1 MIEQE
6 LLQMRDLAEDGKLQF
21 KERANDRYDI
31 SCEIVAFCNSRGGQ
45 LVIGINDKTGVIN
58 ALSYLELQEV
68 TNLLTNIASE
78 NVIPNILIEVEN
90 VPVKGGGVVIATIP
104 EGKNKPYHD
113 NKGIIWVKNGADK
126 RKVFDNSELAEMMS
140 ECGSFAPDEAA
151 VPNATIDDLDADTI
165 KLYLMSRFAPVFKGK
180 NIDELNMKD
189 YSLDAMAETIIK
201 GTTIEKLLRNLHF
214 IRPDGK
220 INVAAML
227 LFGKYT
233 QRWLPVMTAKCIS
246 YIGNSVG
253 GTQFR
258 DKMHDMEI
266 EGNLLHQFRTIMN
279 FFTRNLRK
287 VQVEKEFNSIGELE
301 IPYES
306 LTEYVVNA
314 LVHRSLNIKSPIRI
328 FIFDNRV
335 EIHSPGTLPNGL
347 TIEDVK
353 NGTSMPRN
361 IFLFT
366 NANYLLP
373 YTGAG
378 SGVRRALEY
387 NPNAAFSNGVEDK
400 EITHAANE
408 FVITIP
414 RESNQVQA
422 ESNQVMIT
430 NERKSNQ
437 ANEKNNQV
445 QAESN
450 QVMIANEHK
459 SNQVMTAN
467 EHKSNQAGK
476 GSNQP
481 RVNLVTRK
489 LTKKEED
496 IRNFCSIPR
505 TAQEI
510 MDRLKISNQSK
521 NRQKYITSLI
531 ELGVLER
538 TIPEKPNDPNQKY
551 RRKKITT

>member
-1 MIEQE
+1 MTEQE
-6 LLQMRDLAEDGKLQF
+6 LLQIRDLAEAGQVQF
-21 KERANDRYDI
+21 KERVNDRYDI
-31 SCEIVAFCNSRGGQ
+31 GCEMVAFSNSRGGK
-45 LVIGINDKTGVIN
+45 LVIGINDKSGVIN
-58 ALSYLELQEV
+58 ALSYRELQE
-68 TNLLTNIASE
+68 TTSLLTNIASE
-78 NVIPNILIEVEN
+78 NVIPNVLIDVDN
-90 VPVKGGGVVIATIP
+90 VQTSKGAVVVVTVP

-151 VPNATIDDLDADTI
+151 VPNATTDDLDADTI
-165 KLYLMSRFAPVFKGK
+165 KLYLISRFAPVFKGK
-180 NIDELNMKD
+180 DIDELNMKD
-189 YSLDAMAETIIK
+189 YSLDAMAECVIK
-201 GTTIEKLLRNLHF
+201 GTTIEKLLRNLRF

-220 INVAAML
+220 ITVAAML

-246 YIGNSVG
+246 YIGNSIG

-287 VQVEKEFNSIGELE
+287 VQVKKEFNSIGELE

-347 TIEDVK
+347 TIEDIK

-361 IFLFT
+361 MFLFT

-387 NPNAAFSNGVEDK
+387 DPNAIFFNGIEDK

-414 RESNQVQA
+414 RNSNQVLSR
-422 ESNQVMIT
+422 SNLVT
-430 NERKSNQ
+430 
-437 ANEKNNQV
+437 
-445 QAESN
+445 
-450 QVMIANEHK
+450 
-459 SNQVMTAN
+459 
-467 EHKSNQAGK
+467 HKSNQAITENEYK
-476 GSNQP
+476 SNQEHEGTNQP
-481 RVNLVTRK
+481 HTDSVTRK

-510 MDRLKISNQSK
+510 MDRLKITNQSK
-521 NRQKYITSLI
+521 NRQKYITPLI
-531 ELGVLER
+531 KIGVLER

-551 RRKKITT
+551 RRKK

>member
-1 MIEQE
+1 MNEQE
-6 LLQMRDLAEDGKLQF
+6 IIQMRDLAEAGQVQF
-21 KERANDRYDI
+21 KERIASKDDKYDI
-31 SCEIVAFCNSRGGQ
+31 GCEMVAFSNSRGGR
-45 LVIGINDKTGVIN
+45 LVIGINDKSGAIN
-58 ALSYLELQEV
+58 ALSYLELQET

-78 NVIPNILIEVEN
+78 NVIPNVLIDVDN
-90 VPVKGGGVVIATIP
+90 VPTSGGAVVVVTIP

-126 RKVFDNSELAEMMS
+126 RKVYDNSELAEMMS

-151 VPNATIDDLDADTI
+151 VPNASIDDLDADTI

-189 YSLDAMAETIIK
+189 YSLDAMAESVIK
-201 GTTIEKLLRNLHF
+201 GTTIGKLLQNLRF

-220 INVAAML
+220 ITVAAML

-246 YIGNSVG
+246 YIGNSIG

-287 VQVEKEFNSIGELE
+287 VQVEKDFNSIGELE

-347 TIEDVK
+347 SIEDIK

-361 IFLFT
+361 TFLFT

-387 NPNAAFSNGVEDK
+387 NPNAVFFNGVEDK

-414 RESNQVQA
+414 RNSNQVPQ
-422 ESNQVMIT
+422 
-430 NERKSNQ
+430 
-437 ANEKNNQV
+437 
-445 QAESN
+445 
-450 QVMIANEHK
+450 K
-459 SNQVMTAN
+459 SNQVIDTNN
-467 EHKSNQAGK
+467 ERSNQVNEKSNQL
-476 GSNQP
+476 
-481 RVNLVTRK
+481 RTNLVTRK

-496 IRNFCSIPR
+496 IRNFCSVPR

-510 MDRLKISNQSK
+510 MDRLKITNQSK

-531 ELGVLER
+531 EIGVLER

-551 RRKKITT
+551 RRKK

>member
-1 MIEQE
+1 MNEQE
-6 LLQMRDLAEDGKLQF
+6 IIQMRDLAEAGQVQFF
-21 KERANDRYDI
+21 KERIASKDDKYDI
-31 SCEIVAFCNSRGGQ
+31 GCEMVAFSNSRGGR
-45 LVIGINDKTGVIN
+45 LVIGINDKSGAIN
-58 ALSYLELQEV
+58 ALSYLELQET

-78 NVIPNILIEVEN
+78 NVIPNVLIDVDN
-90 VPVKGGGVVIATIP
+90 VPTSGGAVVVVTIP

-126 RKVFDNSELAEMMS
+126 RKVYDNSELAEMMS

-151 VPNATIDDLDADTI
+151 VPNASIDDLDADTI

-189 YSLDAMAETIIK
+189 YSLDAMAESVIK
-201 GTTIEKLLRNLHF
+201 GTTIGKLLQNLRF

-220 INVAAML
+220 ITVAAML

-246 YIGNSVG
+246 YIGNSIG

-287 VQVEKEFNSIGELE
+287 VQVEKDFNSIGELE

-347 TIEDVK
+347 SIEDIK

-361 IFLFT
+361 TFLFT

-387 NPNAAFSNGVEDK
+387 NPNAVFFNGVEDK

-414 RESNQVQA
+414 RNSNQVPQ
-422 ESNQVMIT
+422 
-430 NERKSNQ
+430 
-437 ANEKNNQV
+437 
-445 QAESN
+445 
-450 QVMIANEHK
+450 K
-459 SNQVMTAN
+459 SNQVIDTNN
-467 EHKSNQAGK
+467 ERSNQVNEKSNQL
-476 GSNQP
+476 
-481 RVNLVTRK
+481 RTNLVTRK

-496 IRNFCSIPR
+496 IRNFCSVPR

-510 MDRLKISNQSK
+510 MDRLKITNQSK

-531 ELGVLER
+531 EIGVLER

-551 RRKKITT
+551 RRKK

>member
-6 LLQMRDLAEDGKLQF
+6 LLQMRDLAEAGQVQF

-31 SCEIVAFCNSRGGQ
+31 SCEMVAFSNSRGGR
-45 LVIGINDKTGVIN
+45 LVIGINDKSGVIN
-58 ALSYLELQEV
+58 ALSYKELQET
-68 TNLLTNIASE
+68 TNLLTSIASE
-78 NVIPNILIEVEN
+78 NVIPNVLIDVEN
-90 VPVKGGGVVIATIP
+90 VPTAGGAVVVATIP

-140 ECGSFAPDEAA
+140 ECGTFDPDEAA
-151 VPNATIDDLDADTI
+151 VPNATIDDLDANTI
-165 KLYLMSRFAPVFKGK
+165 KLYLMSRFAPVFKGI
-180 NIDELNMKD
+180 NINELNMKE
-189 YSLDAMAETIIK
+189 YSLNAMAESVIK
-201 GTTIEKLLRNLHF
+201 GTTIEKLLRNLRF

-220 INVAAML
+220 MTVAAML

-246 YIGNSVG
+246 YIGNSIG

-314 LVHRSLNIKSPIRI
+314 LVHRSLNIKAPIRI

-335 EIHSPGTLPNGL
+335 EIHSPGTLPSGL
-347 TIEDVK
+347 TIEDIK
-353 NGTSMPRN
+353 KGTSMPRN
-361 IFLFT
+361 MFLFT

-387 NPNAAFSNGVEDK
+387 DPNAVFFNGVADK

-414 RESNQVQA
+414 RESNQAQLKSNLVTD
-422 ESNQVMIT
+422 ESNQPQSQS
-430 NERKSNQ
+430 NQADKKSNQ
-437 ANEKNNQV
+437 ADK
-445 QAESN
+445 
-450 QVMIANEHK
+450 
-459 SNQVMTAN
+459 
-467 EHKSNQAGK
+467 KSNQAGK
-476 GSNQP
+476 KSNQAY
-481 RVNLVTRK
+481 VNLVTRK

-496 IRNFCSIPR
+496 IRNFCSVPR

-510 MDRLKISNQSK
+510 MDRLNITNQFK
-521 NRQKYITSLI
+521 NRQRYITSLI
-531 ELGVLER
+531 EIGVLER

-551 RRKKITT
+551 RRKK